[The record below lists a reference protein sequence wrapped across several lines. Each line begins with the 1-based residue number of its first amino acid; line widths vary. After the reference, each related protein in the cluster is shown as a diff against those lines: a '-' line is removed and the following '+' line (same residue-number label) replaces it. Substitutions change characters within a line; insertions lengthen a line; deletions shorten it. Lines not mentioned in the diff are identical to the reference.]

1 MAQPQIKGTQL
12 DPITLLEPVHGCV
25 ACILGGDIVVA
36 NPKVGE
42 ALVYCGEPLA
52 WRNNPSSGGVIV
64 EDGLKTSGVS
74 PDAVQVISVDDTV
87 ARLNASLNTFASDDV
102 VALNLSNTNGQ
113 VDTKTWRVANNNGQF
128 VISTRTD
135 EDTSGSNALVIDR
148 TGVTVKSVTVPA
160 PLHLTAKGTGKAS
173 AIQLNS
179 PNPTIVFNDTDAIAS
194 EGIWDITAAPKA
206 LEFRTRTDAHGT
218 GSIWLQVE
226 RSGTT
231 IKAINLKADSVTI
244 NGKEISALE
253 ARVQALEALVATLQ
267 DT

>member
-12 DPITLLEPVHGCV
+12 DPITLLEPVHGCMS
-25 ACILGGDIVVA
+25 CILGGDIVVVD
-36 NPKVGE
+36 PKVGE

-64 EDGLKTSGVS
+64 EDGLQTSGVS
-74 PDAVQVISVDDTV
+74 PDAVQVISVDNTV

-113 VDTKTWRVANNNGQF
+113 PDAKIWRVANNNGQF

-148 TGVTVKSVTVPA
+148 VGVNVKSLTVPA
-160 PLHLTAKGTGKAS
+160 PLHLTSKGTGKTS
-173 AIQLNS
+173 ALQLNS
-179 PNPTIVFNDTDAIAS
+179 PNPTVVFNDTDAIAG
-194 EGIWDITAAPKA
+194 EGMWDITAAPKA

-218 GSIWLQVE
+218 GTTWLEVV

-231 IKAINLKADSVTI
+231 VKQINLKAASVTV
-244 NGKEISALE
+244 NGKDISALE
-253 ARVQALEALVATLQ
+253 ARVATLEALVAALQ
-267 DT
+267 GT